1 MTRVVQGLG
10 ARSANAPSPVGG
22 SRVTPS
28 GDTPFELSTDA
39 ARLDL
44 AVVHGW
50 LSGQTHW
57 ARGIARATVERA
69 FAHSLWVGAF
79 VAHPAPQQVGVARA
93 ISDQATFAYLCD
105 VFVDEA
111 WRGRGIAR
119 RMVEHLLHHPQ
130 LAGLRRVV
138 LRSRDARGLYE
149 RLGFAPLPVPE
160 LWMERP
166 GSVAP
171 AHVSAV

>member
-1 MTRVVQGLG
+1 MTRLVEGL
-10 ARSANAPSPVGG
+10 AAPLAAADASTASAFAG
-22 SRVTPS
+22 SRL
-28 GDTPFELSTDA
+28 ELSADP

-50 LSGQTHW
+50 LAEQTHW

-69 FAHSLWVGAF
+69 FAHSVWIGAF
-79 VAHPAPQQVGVARA
+79 MADQVADQAPHQIGVARA
-93 ISDQATFAYLCD
+93 VTDHATFAYVCD
-105 VFVDEA
+105 VFVDTS
-111 WRGRGIAR
+111 WRGRGVAR

-130 LAGLRRVV
+130 LAGLRRFV

-149 RLGFAPLPVPE
+149 RLGFAALTAPE

-166 GSVAP
+166 GSVP
-171 AHVSAV
+171 ATHAAAA

>member
-1 MTRVVQGLG
+1 MT
-10 ARSANAPSPVGG
+10 A
-22 SRVTPS
+22 
-28 GDTPFELSTDA
+28 
-39 ARLDL
+39 
-44 AVVHGW
+44 W
-50 LSGQTHW
+50 
-57 ARGIARATVERA
+57 I
-69 FAHSLWVGAF
+69 GAF

-111 WRGRGIAR
+111 WRGRGVAR

-149 RLGFAPLPVPE
+149 RLGFAALTAPE

-166 GSVAP
+166 GSV
-171 AHVSAV
+171 SATHAAAA